1 MGDLPE
7 ELPLRRATIRDV
19 AAEANVSIATVS
31 LYLQGGKG
39 VAGNTGERIAAAI
52 AKLDYVPRPRA
63 VATRVVNGRGKGS
76 LVALLMEELSLTA
89 FPEAIYGAVI
99 RAIEQEARRHELGLL
114 WATVEEN
121 RLPQSVRDNQVEG
134 VIILGGSPVNDALA
148 VELAAR
154 KVPLVLVDTYNAN
167 LPVDSIVPDN
177 EWGGYKA
184 FQHLVELGHRR
195 IAMIEGPPKYKTLTD
210 RRWGALRAA
219 EELGVP
225 IPPAYRHPSISSG
238 YPKKGY
244 REMKQLLALPQPP
257 TAVFAVSDRAA
268 LGAID
273 AIKEAGLRVPQDI
286 SIVGFDDLANAEH
299 AVPPLT
305 TVHYERAEMGVFA
318 MRCLLERV
326 ANSTRAPTR
335 TCVLTE
341 LVVRASTAA
350 CLDEMASPSR
360 RTHA

>member
-1 MGDLPE
+1 MGASAE
-7 ELPLRRATIRDV
+7 ALPLRRATIRDV

-39 VAGNTGERIAAAI
+39 VAGNTGDRIAAAI
-52 AKLDYVPRPRA
+52 AKLDYVPRPRSGA
-63 VATRVVNGRGKGS
+63 GREANNGRRGS
-76 LVALLMEELSLTA
+76 LITLLMEELSLTA

-99 RAIEQEARRHELGLL
+99 RTIEQEARQHGLGLL
-114 WATVEEN
+114 LATVEEN
-121 RLPQSVRDNQVEG
+121 RIPQSVRDNQVEG
-134 VIILGGSPVNDALA
+134 VIILGGSPANDALA

-154 KVPLVLVDTYNAN
+154 SVPLVLVDTYSAD
-167 LPVDSIVPDN
+167 LPVDSVVPDN

-184 FQHLVELGHRR
+184 FQHLVALGHRR
-195 IAMIEGPPKYKTLTD
+195 IAMIEGPSKYKTLTD

-225 IPPAYRHPSISSG
+225 IPPSYRHPSISSG
-238 YPKKGY
+238 YPRKGY
-244 REMKQLLALPQPP
+244 REMKQLLALPDPP

-299 AVPPLT
+299 SLPPLT
-305 TVHYERAEMGVFA
+305 TVHYERDEMGA
-318 MRCLLERV
+318 LALRCLLDRI
-326 ANSTRAPTR
+326 ANSARAPAR
-335 TCVLTE
+335 TCILTE
-341 LVVRASTAA
+341 LVVRASTAP
-350 CLDEMASPSR
+350 CPG
-360 RTHA
+360 

>member
-1 MGDLPE
+1 MGELPE
-7 ELPLRRATIRDV
+7 ETLRRATIRDV

-52 AKLDYVPRPRA
+52 KKLDYVPRPRA
-63 VATRVVNGRGKGS
+63 VNGRGAGGRKGDFI
-76 LVALLMEELSLTA
+76 ALLMEEMSLMA

-99 RAIEQEARRHELGLL
+99 RAIEIEAREHGLGLVL
-114 WATVEEN
+114 ATVEEN
-121 RLPQSVRDNQVEG
+121 RIPQAVRDNQVEG
-134 VIILGGSPVNDALA
+134 VIVLGGSPANDALA

-154 KVPLVLVDTYNAN
+154 QVPLVLVDSYNAN

-177 EWGGYKA
+177 EWGGYNAYK
-184 FQHLVELGHRR
+184 HLVELGHDR
-195 IAMIEGPPKYKTLTD
+195 IALIEGPPKYKTLTD

-219 EELGVP
+219 EECGAS
-225 IPPAYRHPSISSG
+225 IPPYYRHPSISSG

-244 REMKQLLALPQPP
+244 REMKQFLALPQPP

-273 AIKEAGLRVPQDI
+273 AIREAGLRVPQDI
-286 SIVGFDDLANAEH
+286 SIIGFDDLANAEH

-305 TVHYERAEMGVFA
+305 TVHYAREEMGTLA
-318 MRCLLERV
+318 MQRLLARISRH
-326 ANSTRAPTR
+326 AQAPTR

-341 LVVRASTAA
+341 LVVRASTAP
-350 CLDEMASPSR
+350 CR
-360 RTHA
+360 G

>member
-1 MGDLPE
+1 MDELPDDLPQ

-39 VAGNTGERIAAAI
+39 VAGNTGERIAGAI
-52 AKLDYVPRPRA
+52 AKLDYVPRPRTA
-63 VATRVVNGRGKGS
+63 AGRAVNGRKGS
-76 LVALLMEELSLTA
+76 LIALLMEELSLTS

-114 WATVEEN
+114 LATVEVN
-121 RLPQSVRDNQVEG
+121 RIPQSVRDNQVEG
-134 VIILGGSPVNDALA
+134 VIILGGSPANDALA

-154 KVPLVLVDTYNAN
+154 RVPLVLVDTYNAS

-195 IAMIEGPPKYKTLTD
+195 IAMIEGPAKYKTLTD

-219 EELGVP
+219 EELGAA
-225 IPPAYRHPSISSG
+225 IPPYYRHPSISSG

-299 AVPPLT
+299 SLPPLT
-305 TVHYERAEMGVFA
+305 TVHYNREEMGA
-318 MRCLLERV
+318 SALRCLLDRI
-326 ANSTRAPTR
+326 ANSARAPTR
-335 TCVLTE
+335 TCILTE
-341 LVVRASTAA
+341 LVVRASTAP
-350 CLDEMASPSR
+350 CQD
-360 RTHA
+360 

>member
-7 ELPLRRATIRDV
+7 EAPLRRATIRDV

-39 VAGNTGERIAAAI
+39 VAGNTGDRIAAAI

-63 VATRVVNGRGKGS
+63 VNSRTANGHRGN
-76 LVALLMEELSLTA
+76 LIALLMEELSLTS

-114 WATVEEN
+114 LATVEED
-121 RLPQSVRDNQVEG
+121 RVPQSVRDNQVEG
-134 VIILGGSPVNDALA
+134 VIILGGSPGNDFLA

-154 KVPLVLVDTYNAN
+154 EMPLVLVDTYSAD

-195 IAMIEGPPKYKTLTD
+195 IAMIEGPSKYKTLTD

-244 REMKQLLALPQPP
+244 REMNQLLALPQPP

-273 AIKEAGLRVPQDI
+273 AIKEAGLRVPHDI

-299 AVPPLT
+299 SVPRLT
-305 TVHYERAEMGVFA
+305 TIHYEREEMGTFA
-318 MRCLLERV
+318 MRCLLDRI
-326 ANSTRAPTR
+326 ANSSRPPTR

-341 LVVRASTAA
+341 LVVRASTAP
-350 CLDEMASPSR
+350 CLG
-360 RTHA
+360 